1 MLVKSPKWIAE
12 DAPLEQPNTKLNY
25 LSLVMAAGAV
35 VVCAATAGLSVLPNS
50 SNISRLQQQVN
61 TLEQE
66 KVTLVAQLAGG
77 LDNRARIDELDVG
90 LTALAQVAN
99 IDRDKLGKAI
109 GAIKAADAKRKIA
122 VALTDASEAAPAN
135 KTLATTSTTQPAAA
149 TAPTSKPA
157 PAPPPAPVQ
166 NDEQPGENTLVTAPE
181 APTDNPFAI
190 ATDHTGSGD
199 APAPLTIA
207 KKKEAPA
214 TPLTIAQV
222 DSILAKRIS
231 ENWYKPANAKDNLN
245 AVIQVKMSRDG
256 KVASV
261 KIEKASGNDAFDNSV
276 INAVN
281 SIMAIKEVG
290 QLSEADYKKAYAS
303 RSIQFTPQMGG

>member
-1 MLVKSPKWIAE
+1 M
-12 DAPLEQPNTKLNY
+12 EQPNTKMNY

-61 TLEQE
+61 ALEQE
-66 KVTLVAQLAGG
+66 KATLVAQLAGG
-77 LDNRARIDELDVG
+77 LDNRARIDELDIG

-99 IDRDKLGKAI
+99 IDHDKLGKAI
-109 GAIKAADAKRKIA
+109 GAIRAADAKRKIA
-122 VALTDASEAAPAN
+122 LALPGASEAAPAN
-135 KTLATTSTTQPAAA
+135 MPLAATTPAQPADA
-149 TAPTSKPA
+149 TAPTPKPA
-157 PAPPPAPVQ
+157 PPAPVKE
-166 NDEQPGENTLVTAPE
+166 DEEPGDQALVSAPE
-181 APTDNPFAI
+181 APTDNPFTAAMDRT
-190 ATDHTGSGD
+190 ATGD
-199 APAPLTIA
+199 AAAPLTIA
-207 KKKEAPA
+207 KTKEAPA
-214 TPLTIAQV
+214 TQLTIAQV

-231 ENWYKPANAKDNLN
+231 ENWYKPANAKDSLN

-276 INAVN
+276 VNAVS